1 MKRFKVEN
9 TRRLET
15 IVVTVHKTLPTDDD
29 ILYKT
34 GWNKKDCIIKEVH
47 SNWDESLSE
56 PSHMDNEH
64 LGED

>member
-29 ILYKT
+29 VLYKT
-34 GWNKKDCIIKEVH
+34 GWNEKDVTITEIITQEI
-47 SNWDESLSE
+47 E
-56 PSHMDNEH
+56 
-64 LGED
+64 

>member
-34 GWNKKDCIIKEVH
+34 GWNKKDCIIEEVYSDYH
-47 SNWDESLSE
+47 IEQDDN
-56 PSHMDNEH
+56 PSQIDY
-64 LGED
+64 LGEE